1 MAGETKEDLFELG
14 RSGHPIDMMMMEE
27 SLIVD
32 IRSNLIKDRVVGVGF
47 SERIL
52 GKMGLNS

>member
-1 MAGETKEDLFELG
+1 M
-14 RSGHPIDMMMMEE
+14 
-27 SLIVD
+27 IVD

-47 SERIL
+47 SQSIL